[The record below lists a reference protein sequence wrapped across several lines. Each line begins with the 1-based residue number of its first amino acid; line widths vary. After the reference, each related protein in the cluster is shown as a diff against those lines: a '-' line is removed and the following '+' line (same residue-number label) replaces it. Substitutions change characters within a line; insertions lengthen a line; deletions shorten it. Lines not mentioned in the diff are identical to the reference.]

1 MEAVMDNLQG
11 KPAIEDK
18 LRHIVP
24 PQVRAM
30 QVEIKQ
36 KLQEIINT
44 QFENDQ
50 KSDAEVKKFL
60 SQYGLP

>member
-1 MEAVMDNLQG
+1 
-11 KPAIEDK
+11 
-18 LRHIVP
+18 
-24 PQVRAM
+24 M

-60 SQYGLP
+60 WQYGLPYALQAATSTTEIP

>member
-1 MEAVMDNLQG
+1 
-11 KPAIEDK
+11 
-18 LRHIVP
+18 
-24 PQVRAM
+24 M

-60 SQYGLP
+60 GQYGLP